1 MLMSTLDGIELES
14 TYPDLLGKRV
24 LITGIDNEH
33 GVDIARAF
41 AEQRTR
47 LVLHVNEMT
56 PEMAVLGVIVAEGA
70 LDVRLFDG
78 PIGATDAA
86 VKLARQAVQA
96 FGGVDV
102 VINLATV
109 PEPRGGAS
117 ARETDVEDAVS
128 QALSAACLITKIATN
143 RMRLTMTEGL
153 ILTIAKLPRR
163 PTSAQRMVGAL
174 TRSALANLTRNEATE
189 WGPHGI
195 RVNAVAPATLS
206 TMSAAGGISGEP
218 DMASLALYLAG
229 ERGQELTGLMFE
241 SYGA

>member
-1 MLMSTLDGIELES
+1 MLTTTLDGIELAS
-14 TYPDLLGKRV
+14 IYPDLLGKRV

-33 GVDIARAF
+33 GVDLARAF

-47 LVLHVNEMT
+47 LVLHVTEMT
-56 PEMAVLGVIVAEGA
+56 PEMEVLGEIVSQGA

-78 PIGATDAA
+78 PIGATDVA
-86 VKLARQAVQA
+86 VKLARQTVQA

-143 RMRLTMTEGL
+143 RMRLTMTEGV
-153 ILTIAKLPRR
+153 ILNIARLPRR
-163 PTSAQRMVGAL
+163 PTSAHRIVGAL
-174 TRSALANLTRNEATE
+174 ARSALANLTRNEARE
-189 WGPHGI
+189 WAPHGI
-195 RVNAVAPATLS
+195 AVNAIAPATLS
-206 TMSAAGGISGEP
+206 TMQPNGGINGEP
-218 DMASLALYLAG
+218 DMASLALYLAS
-229 ERGQELTGLMFE
+229 ERGRDMTGLMFE
-241 SYGA
+241 SYGE